1 VHKYLTA
8 LATATLLFC
17 STSANA
23 LIYKFDFLASGFNQ
37 TSPESSISG
46 SFIIRADGPGLA
58 PKSISD
64 VELTIGG
71 YSYALSDIK
80 FSNYGSWFS
89 IGAGT
94 DPDVLYSNTNDFSLY
109 SPSTGS
115 YGFLYTTQS
124 TGGAW
129 FAPSVSVTY
138 TQIVPEPET
147 YAMLLAGLCMLGF
160 VARRRSGTPLI

>member
-1 VHKYLTA
+1 MHKYLAA
-8 LATATLLFC
+8 LATAALFFC

-23 LIYKFDFLASGFNQ
+23 LTYKLDFLASGFNQ
-37 TSPESSISG
+37 TSPFSSING

-58 PKSISD
+58 PKSISNVD
-64 VELTIGG
+64 LTIGG
-71 YSYALSDIK
+71 YSYVLSDIK

-94 DPDVLYSNTNDFSLY
+94 DPDILYSNTNDFALY
-109 SPSTGS
+109 SPNTGS
-115 YGFLYTTQS
+115 YGFLFTTWG
-124 TGGAW
+124 TNGAW

-160 VARRRSGTPLI
+160 IARRHIKSPI